1 MRSYDQQ
8 GTPWPQNWAE
18 FKSAVKGEPRT
29 DGRNRLMAILHEGLN
44 AFLVEPVRK
53 YPKMSGFILL
63 FLLIALLDCRVA
75 LAVEVDPNL
84 QGSKTFTCTLPV
96 SRTDGT
102 ALAVDEIAEVRFY
115 ESEDQTV
122 WTQVGT
128 NTVCLQVYSLTDIP
142 DGTYY
147 YTADVVDTDGRES
160 IKSPEVAVLTV
171 KRLASP
177 APPSAVGWQD

>member
-1 MRSYDQQ
+1 MRQHDQQ
-8 GTPWPQNWAE
+8 GTPWSQNWAE
-18 FKSAVKGEPRT
+18 FKSAVKGEPRA

-44 AFLVEPVRK
+44 TFLVEPVRK

-63 FLLIALLDCRVA
+63 FLLVALLDCRVA

-84 QGSKTFTCTLPV
+84 QDSKTFTCTLPV